1 MDNKS
6 NIDHLSAN
14 PLAFIQ
20 LLEDNGFVEGSFTGN
35 VNNLVSRPIHDP
47 LTYVVSYNTTKV
59 FFDKETIP
67 LLFSLLFPIKEDASV
82 ESILSASSF
91 YNKVFEKT
99 YSQYTQDDYKLYL
112 NEFTLEFFTADF
124 IFIYKFDTNISK
136 IKFSSRFSEDISCSG
151 FSLTLLYQSILDNFK
166 QSFERY
172 FNDSNKLLNSLTI
185 NEIIKDDSFYFFQR
199 LLANNDFNAISNE
212 EFCFNILNSSK
223 TILYFDDLENMDK
236 NLIDDNAII
245 FNNVQQYTNLITN
258 ADFSTIENKYTR
270 IRISMN
276 NTILLKSILKGCLND
291 NQLSY
296 LINIIS
302 ICSFFNQ
309 LIFKI
314 EDSSNIPKRDEFLDI
329 LRFNFSTCSPPLDN
343 ALYGLSVGKFTL
355 KVKKD
360 IELSFSDSIMRIGT
374 GNNFFQKLSKAPT
387 LEKIYDDLHLVIT
400 DYISEKIGLDKNE
413 IRNGHLSIFEMIN
426 F

>member
-20 LLEDNGFVEGSFTGN
+20 LLEDNGFVEGTFTGN
-35 VNNLVSRPIHDP
+35 ANNLVSRPIHNP
-47 LTYVVSYNTTKV
+47 FTYVVSYNTTKV

-67 LLFSLLFPIKEDASV
+67 LLFSLLFPIKEDASI
-82 ESILSASSF
+82 ENILSASSF

-99 YSQYTQDDYKLYL
+99 SSQYTQDDYKLYL

-136 IKFSSRFSEDISCSG
+136 IKFSSRFSEELSCSG

-166 QSFERY
+166 RSFELY
-172 FNDSNKLLNSLTI
+172 FNDSNKILNSLTI

-199 LLANNDFNAISNE
+199 LLTNNDFNAISNE
-212 EFCFNILNSSK
+212 EFGFNVLNSSK
-223 TILYFDDLENMDK
+223 KILYFNDLENIDK

-245 FNNVQQYTNLITN
+245 FNNVQEYTNLITN
-258 ADFSTIENKYTR
+258 ADFSTIENEYTR

-276 NTILLKSILKGCLND
+276 NIILLKSILKGCLND
-291 NQLSY
+291 KQLSY

-314 EDSSNIPKRDEFLDI
+314 ENSSNIPNRDEFLNI

-343 ALYGLSVGKFTL
+343 ALYGFSLGKFTL

-360 IELSFSDSIMRIGT
+360 IELSFSDSIRIIGT
-374 GNNFFQKLSKAPT
+374 HNNFFQKLSKAPT